1 MFSGLLFVSFVKMF
15 VCFCK
20 AENIVIYI
28 LIHTIQ
34 LSFFSQFKNCT
45 HFFYGFA
52 YPTSWKIEAQLNA
65 IDVSLVPCIVK

>member
-1 MFSGLLFVSFVKMF
+1 MKWFLYSCLGDTLSKAHFVCLVACCLFHFVKLF

-34 LSFFSQFKNCT
+34 LIFSIQKLHLFFLWSCLTCKLEN
-45 HFFYGFA
+45 
-52 YPTSWKIEAQLNA
+52 
-65 IDVSLVPCIVK
+65 

>member
-1 MFSGLLFVSFVKMF
+1 MFSGLLFFLFVKLF

-34 LSFFSQFKNCT
+34 LNFSLN
-45 HFFYGFA
+45 
-52 YPTSWKIEAQLNA
+52 SKIAQICFVILPNLLVGKLNHY
-65 IDVSLVPCIVK
+65 SLILTLV

>member
-1 MFSGLLFVSFVKMF
+1 MFSGLLFVPFMKLF

-34 LSFFSQFKNCT
+34 LNFFLNS
-45 HFFYGFA
+45 
-52 YPTSWKIEAQLNA
+52 KIEPIFFFGSFA
-65 IDVSLVPCIVK
+65 